1 MKGFIDENGIDRPAC
16 VNCKHKRKMT
26 IETPCYNCID
36 TMDLVLKRPNHETEF
51 AAFETES
58 AVDNLQDVMS

>member
-26 IETPCYNCID
+26 VETPCYNCID
-36 TMDLVLKRPNHETEF
+36 MMVLVTHKPNHETEF
-51 AAFETES
+51 VAFEPEN
-58 AVDNLQDVMS
+58 AVDDLQDVMS